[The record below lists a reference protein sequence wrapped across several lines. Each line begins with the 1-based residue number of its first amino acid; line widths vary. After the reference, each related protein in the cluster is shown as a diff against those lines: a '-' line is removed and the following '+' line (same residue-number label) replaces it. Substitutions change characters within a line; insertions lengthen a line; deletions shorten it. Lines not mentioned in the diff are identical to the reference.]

1 MPRNCL
7 IAIVVWIAL
16 FAGYSYYLYRADLPL
31 EGALLG
37 GAMMSFLVGLGLAMI
52 SGARFAAR
60 DRRALERFRRGERP
74 RDGELAAVTGEIRAS
89 FEPLHAP
96 LSGRECVVYRYDI
109 GPPNRRNSESRARDY
124 VGFAFAR
131 CAVHSPY
138 GTYAL
143 GSFPV
148 LNGFPEQRHDAARAR
163 EYVAATQYE
172 EFSNVLTLAK
182 YTLELH
188 HQPPP
193 VRVDWQ
199 LGTVPERLDGTEA
212 KEAIVA
218 NGTTVT
224 AYGRYSSATNSL
236 VSGTKSEG
244 YLRLYSGS
252 ATTLSTSAMA
262 QLVTGIA
269 LIVVANVG
277 MVFVLEN
284 VATL

>member
-7 IAIVVWIAL
+7 IAIVVWIVL
-16 FAGYSYYLYRADLPL
+16 FAGYSSFLYRADAPL

-74 RDGELAAVTGEIRAS
+74 RDGELAAVSGAVRAS
-89 FEPLHAP
+89 FEPLRAP

-109 GPPNRRNSESRARDY
+109 GPPTRRSEDRARDY
-124 VGFAFAR
+124 VGFAFTR

-138 GTYAL
+138 GTYTL

-148 LNGFPEQRHDAARAR
+148 LNGFPEQRHDAARAQ
-163 EYVAATQYE
+163 EYVAATQHE
-172 EFSNVLTLAK
+172 ELSNVLTLAK

-193 VRVDWQ
+193 LRVDWQ
-199 LGTVPERLDGTEA
+199 LGKASEGALETRET
-212 KEAIVA
+212 IVE
-218 NGTTVT
+218 NGATVT
-224 AYGRYSSATNSL
+224 AYGRYSAATNSL

-244 YLRLYSGS
+244 YLRLYAGS
-252 ATTLSTSAMA
+252 TATLPPRVIS
-262 QLVTGIA
+262 QLVTGIV

-277 MVFVLEN
+277 MLFVLAN
-284 VATL
+284 MAAL